1 MRLRGCVAEAMHM
14 GQSSQT
20 ENGVP
25 AGNKAER
32 NAEPVLRVSLNTG
45 WLAIP
50 ETIDA
55 RRGIE
60 EV

>member
-1 MRLRGCVAEAMHM
+1 MRLGGCVAEGIKTSGKAI
-14 GQSSQT
+14 GT
-20 ENGVP
+20 W
-25 AGNKAER
+25 AGSCEGSER
-32 NAEPVLRVSLNTG
+32 NAERVRRVCLSTG
-45 WLAIP
+45 WFAIP

>member
-1 MRLRGCVAEAMHM
+1 M

>member
-14 GQSSQT
+14 GPSSQT

-25 AGNKAER
+25 AGKEAER
-32 NAEPVLRVSLNTG
+32 NAERVLRVSLNTG

>member
-1 MRLRGCVAEAMHM
+1 M
-14 GQSSQT
+14 GPSSQT

-25 AGNKAER
+25 AGKEAER

>member
-1 MRLRGCVAEAMHM
+1 MRLGGCVAKPKSCRGDKARR
-14 GQSSQT
+14 
-20 ENGVP
+20 GVL
-25 AGNKAER
+25 ALKAEER
-32 NAEPVLRVSLNTG
+32 NAERVWHVCLSTG
-45 WLAIP
+45 LFAIP